1 MKKEIVVCRSLLRGQ
16 AVDDEDPESDV
27 VVLRHVHHQPP
38 PLIHLVKLLLHPIA
52 VSRPPAIS
60 TIIARSPCVVGISEV
75 VDGTTQRREKMLAR
89 SSPTLNF
96 QSVTPDEQTLQINVY
111 PDLLSGLDP

>member
-1 MKKEIVVCRSLLRGQ
+1 MFKKRIVVCWSLHSK
-16 AVDDEDPESDV
+16 AVVDEDSESEV

-60 TIIARSPCVVGISEV
+60 TIIAGRPCVVGISEV
-75 VDGTTQRREKMLAR
+75 VDG
-89 SSPTLNF
+89 
-96 QSVTPDEQTLQINVY
+96 
-111 PDLLSGLDP
+111 

>member
-1 MKKEIVVCRSLLRGQ
+1 LKKEIVVCRSLLRGQ

-75 VDGTTQRREKMLAR
+75 VDGTTQRREKMLAKP
-89 SSPTLNF
+89 SPCFHCWHLNP
-96 QSVTPDEQTLQINVY
+96 QSIVDAIAI
-111 PDLLSGLDP
+111 